1 MNSPGSPLAQFG
13 SPTQIN
19 NLPKPSEEVW
29 VENKT
34 SDGRVYYY
42 NARSRESSWTKPEGP
57 SVRVIAQEDLEK
69 ITSMNTQL
77 QQSTIKETE
86 SKSSPKSDGATFPP
100 FVPGSGFSLPG
111 GFPGMPPP
119 PFGIPPFGMPPFGV
133 PSLKTSPSI
142 GSLLEDPRYHYSDET
157 KREMR
162 EIEEKLIKCRDQCQ
176 QYTEHS
182 TPDGKKYYYNS
193 KTNES
198 NWDKPACLS
207 ELKPLEARL
216 EVLKSKRVEKSVE
229 KKEPE
234 MSEEEKAKQRS
245 KPIASIP
252 VPGTP
257 WCIVW
262 TRDKKVFFFNPSE
275 KLSLWERPAILLGRV
290 DVDKMLREP
299 PTETNGKK
307 KSSDGDDAPP
317 VKKNKVED
325 EESSG
330 SESPRR
336 SISPAS
342 SPQQVAPDEFLQ
354 KSKIE
359 ASKEAALEAEHKA
372 AQVRAQLP
380 FDQRVQQFRELLVEK
395 NVSAYSTWE
404 KELQKIVF
412 DPRYLL
418 LTSKERKNV
427 FDKYVRDRANDEM
440 KERSEKIK
448 KKKDDFKELLKEA
461 KLDQHQISF
470 SEFSVKFVRDERFKG
485 VEKMKE
491 RESLFNEFVAEL
503 RRKETKDWD
512 KLKRS
517 FVQLLKEQKLNRN
530 SSWTETKKII
540 NQDARYKAIESSS
553 KREDLF
559 RDYCRHLDSDN
570 ESDDEKRREKEKKER
585 VEASLR
591 ERNKEVMEQLSKYE
605 TERDKERESLKK
617 DEAVDNFRALLID
630 LIRPVVG
637 ADLSWKEAKKILK
650 KDPRWSHCK
659 ILDKKAKEELF
670 EEHMSK
676 FRAKQRELFFNI
688 LDDTPGIELT
698 KSEWKDVK
706 KLLKTDE
713 RFDRLQKSENFRFE
727 KEFEN
732 YQREKFDSVIQDF
745 KELLLQA
752 KMISYKSLALLKE
765 TPSHM
770 KEIEDFLS
778 KDKSWILLE
787 CAPEQRK
794 SILMDYMKKL
804 EEEGPPPPPTATEP
818 VRKPK

>member
-1 MNSPGSPLAQFG
+1 MDSPGSPLAQFG
-13 SPTQIN
+13 SPTQLN
-19 NLPKPSEEVW
+19 NLPKPTEEVW

-42 NARSRESSWTKPEGP
+42 NARSRESSWTKPAG
-57 SVRVIAQEDLEK
+57 SNVRVIAQEDLEK
-69 ITSMNTQL
+69 ISTMNTQL
-77 QQSTIKETE
+77 QQAKENE
-86 SKSSPKSDGATFPP
+86 AKSSPKSDTQSFPP
-100 FVPGSGFSLPG
+100 FVPGSGFGVPG
-111 GFPGMPPP
+111 AFPGMPPP
-119 PFGIPPFGMPPFGV
+119 PFGMSPFMPPFGV
-133 PSLKTSPSI
+133 PPFKSGPSI
-142 GSLLEDPRYHYSDET
+142 GSLLEDPRYIYSDET

-162 EIEEKLIKCRDQCQ
+162 EVEEKLVKCREESQ
-176 QYTEHS
+176 QFTEHT
-182 TPDGKKYYYNS
+182 TPEGKKYFYNS

-198 NWDKPACLS
+198 TWDRPACFL
-207 ELKPLEARL
+207 EIKHLEAKL
-216 EVLKSKRVEKSVE
+216 EVLKSKRQEKVVEKKE
-229 KKEPE
+229 KEPE
-234 MSEEEKAKQRS
+234 MSEEEKAKQKS

-275 KLSLWERPAILLGRV
+275 KLSLWERPPILLGRV

-299 PTETNGKK
+299 PSETNGKK
-307 KSSDGDDAPP
+307 KSSDVEESPP

-336 SISPAS
+336 SQSPSAS
-342 SPQQVAPDEFLQ
+342 PSQVAPDEFLQ

-380 FDQRVQQFRELLVEK
+380 FEQRVQQFRELLVEK

-448 KKKDDFKELLKEA
+448 KKKEDFRDLLKEA
-461 KLDQHQISF
+461 KLDQHPISF
-470 SEFSVKFVRDERFKG
+470 NEFSVKYIRDERFKA

-491 RESLFNEFVAEL
+491 RESLFNEFVADL

-512 KLKRS
+512 KLKRN
-517 FVQLLKEQKLNRN
+517 FIQLLKEQKLNHN
-530 SSWTETKKII
+530 SSWTETKKLI
-540 NQDARYKAIESSS
+540 NHDSRYKAIESSS

-559 RDYCRHLDSDN
+559 RDYCRHLDASD

-591 ERNKEVMEQLSKYE
+591 ERNKEVKEQLSKYE
-605 TERDKERESLKK
+605 TEREKERESLKK
-617 DEAVDNFRALLID
+617 DEAIENFRALLID
-630 LIRPVVG
+630 LIRPVIG

-659 ILDKKAKEELF
+659 ILDKEAKEELF

-676 FRAKQRELFFNI
+676 FRAKQRDLFFKL
-688 LDDTPGIELT
+688 LDETPGIELI

-706 KLLKTDE
+706 KLLKSDE
-713 RFDRLQKSENFRFE
+713 RFERLQKSESFRFE

-732 YQREKFDSVIQDF
+732 YQREKFDRVVQDF

-752 KMISYKSLALLKE
+752 KMISYKSLSLLKE
-765 TPSHM
+765 GPSHM

-787 CAPEQRK
+787 CASDQRK
-794 SILMDYMKKL
+794 NILMDYMKKL

-818 VRKPK
+818 ARKPK